1 MHKNQNTFNK
11 NKKER
16 KKNMDKCILIVDDE
30 SRMRKLIKDF
40 LTDKGYSILEAEDG
54 EIALQVFEQNSE
66 KIDLI
71 LLDVMMP
78 KLDGWS
84 VLRQIRQTSQI
95 PIIMLT
101 ARGEEQDE
109 LFGFELGVDE
119 YISKP
124 FSPKILVARVEAILK
139 RTQGEQKEVKD
150 YGGIEIDKEGRT
162 VTVDGKVLEL
172 SLREYE
178 LLVYLVENENIALS
192 RDKIL
197 NNVWNYDYYGDS
209 RTIDSHIKKIR
220 HKLGKRG
227 KYIKTMRG
235 VGYKF
240 EIK

>member
-1 MHKNQNTFNK
+1 MNET
-11 NKKER
+11 
-16 KKNMDKCILIVDDE
+16 ILVVDDE

-40 LTDKGYSILEAEDG
+40 LVVKGFEILEAEDG
-54 EIALQVFEQNSE
+54 EKALQVFEENQN

-71 LLDVMMP
+71 ILDVMMP

-84 VLRQIRQTSQI
+84 VLRQIRQKSKV

-109 LFGFELGVDE
+109 LFGYELGGDE
-119 YISKP
+119 YMPKP
-124 FSPKILVARVEAILK
+124 FSPKILVAKVEAILK
-139 RTQGEQKEVKD
+139 RINGDKNNAKD
-150 YGGIEIDKEGRT
+150 YGGIEIDKDGRT
-162 VTVDGKVLEL
+162 VKVDGKTIEL

-178 LLVYLVENENIALS
+178 LLVYLVENKNIALS

-220 HKLGKRG
+220 HKLGKKG

-240 EIK
+240 ETK

>member
-1 MHKNQNTFNK
+1 MNDIT
-11 NKKER
+11 
-16 KKNMDKCILIVDDE
+16 ILIVDDE

-40 LTDKGYSILEAEDG
+40 LTQKGYSTLEAADG
-54 EIALQVFEQNSE
+54 EEALKIFEENQNHI
-66 KIDLI
+66 KLI

-84 VLRQIRQTSQI
+84 VLRQIRQTSKV

-124 FSPKILVARVEAILK
+124 FSPKILVARVEAVLK
-139 RTQGEQKEVKD
+139 RTMGDKKEVKD
-150 YGGIEIDKEGRT
+150 YGGITIDPEGRT
-162 VTVDGKVLEL
+162 VKVDGKQVDM

-178 LLVYLVENENIALS
+178 LLKYLVDNENIALS

-220 HKLGKRG
+220 HKLGKKG
-227 KYIKTMRG
+227 KYIETMRG

-240 EIK
+240 EVK

>member
-1 MHKNQNTFNK
+1 
-11 NKKER
+11 
-16 KKNMDKCILIVDDE
+16 
-30 SRMRKLIKDF
+30 MRKLIKDF
-40 LTDKGYSILEAEDG
+40 LVAKGYSILEAEDG
-54 EIALQVFEQNSE
+54 EKALEVFEENKN
-66 KIDLI
+66 KINLV

-84 VLRQIRQTSQI
+84 VLRQIRQESKI

-139 RTQGEQKEVKD
+139 RTAPDSKEVKD
-150 YGGIEIDKEGRT
+150 YGGVEIDKEGRT
-162 VTVDGKVLEL
+162 VKVDGKLIEL

-178 LLVYLVENENIALS
+178 LLTYLVENKDIALS

-220 HKLGKRG
+220 HKLGKKG
-227 KYIKTMRG
+227 KYIKTIRG

-240 EIK
+240 EVK

>member
-1 MHKNQNTFNK
+1 MNDITV
-11 NKKER
+11 
-16 KKNMDKCILIVDDE
+16 LVVDDE
-30 SRMRKLIKDF
+30 SRMRKLIRDF
-40 LTDKGYSILEAEDG
+40 LAQKGYSILEAQDG
-54 EIALQVFEQNSE
+54 EEALKVFEENKN
-66 KIDLI
+66 KIGII

-84 VLRQIRQTSQI
+84 VLRQIRQTSNV

-101 ARGEEQDE
+101 SRGEEQDE

-124 FSPKILVARVEAILK
+124 FSPKILVARVEAIIK
-139 RTQGEQKEVKD
+139 RSKAIEKHVKD
-150 YGGIEIDKEGRT
+150 YGGIEIDADGRT
-162 VTVDGKVLEL
+162 VKVDGKQIEL

-178 LLVYLVENENIALS
+178 LLKYLIDNSNIALS

-220 HKLGKRG
+220 HKLGKKG
-227 KYIKTMRG
+227 KYIQTMRG

>member
-1 MHKNQNTFNK
+1 MNDVT
-11 NKKER
+11 
-16 KKNMDKCILIVDDE
+16 ILVVDDE

-40 LTDKGYSILEAEDG
+40 LMQKGFSILEAGDG
-54 EIALQVFEQNSE
+54 EEALKVYEENE
-66 KIDLI
+66 NKIKLI

-84 VLRQIRQTSQI
+84 VLRQIRQTSKV

-139 RTQGEQKEVKD
+139 RTMGDTKQLKN
-150 YGGIEIDKEGRT
+150 YGGIVIDPEGRT
-162 VTVDGKVLEL
+162 VSVDGKLVEM

-178 LLVYLVENENIALS
+178 LLKYLVDNENIALS

-220 HKLGKRG
+220 HKLGKKG
-227 KYIKTMRG
+227 KYIETMRG

-240 EIK
+240 EVKK

>member
-1 MHKNQNTFNK
+1 
-11 NKKER
+11 
-16 KKNMDKCILIVDDE
+16 MDGTYILVVDDE
-30 SRMRKLIKDF
+30 SRIRKLLRDF
-40 LTDKGYSILEAEDG
+40 FTAKGYQILEAEDG
-54 EIALQVFEQNSE
+54 EKAIEVFEENRN
-66 KIDLI
+66 KIKLI

-84 VLRQIRQTSQI
+84 VLRKIRQESNL
-95 PIIMLT
+95 PVIMLT

-139 RTQGEQKEVKD
+139 RVYGDTKQLKD
-150 YGGIEIDKEGRT
+150 YDGIVIDQEGRT
-162 VTVDGKVLEL
+162 VKVNGKPIDL

-178 LLVYLVENENIALS
+178 LLKYLLDNENIALS

-220 HKLGKRG
+220 HKLGKKG
-227 KYIKTMRG
+227 KYIETVRG
-235 VGYKF
+235 IGYKF
-240 EIK
+240 EIKK

>member
-1 MHKNQNTFNK
+1 MNDVT
-11 NKKER
+11 
-16 KKNMDKCILIVDDE
+16 ILIVDDE
-30 SRMRKLIKDF
+30 ARIRKLLKDF
-40 LTDKGYSILEAEDG
+40 LLKENYNILEAEDG
-54 EIALQVFEQNSE
+54 EKAIELFEKYE
-66 KIDLI
+66 RKISLI

-84 VLRQIRQTSQI
+84 VLRQIRQTSKV
-95 PIIMLT
+95 PVIMLT
-101 ARGEEQDE
+101 ARAEEQDE

-119 YISKP
+119 YITKP
-124 FSPKILVARVEAILK
+124 FSPKILVARIKAILS
-139 RTQGEQKEVKD
+139 RTKIKNSTTKEF
-150 YGGIEIDKEGRT
+150 GGIIIDTEGRT
-162 VTVDGKVLEL
+162 VSVDGKNIDL

-178 LLVYLVENENIALS
+178 LLKYLLDNENVALS

-220 HKLGKRG
+220 HKLGKKG

-240 EIK
+240 EVK

>member
-1 MHKNQNTFNK
+1 
-11 NKKER
+11 
-16 KKNMDKCILIVDDE
+16 MDNGYILIVDDE
-30 SRMRKLIKDF
+30 QRMRSLIKDF
-40 LTDKGYSILEAEDG
+40 LKQKNYSSLEAADG
-54 EIALQVFEQNSE
+54 EEALQVFEENKN
-66 KIDLI
+66 KIKLI

-84 VLRQIRQTSQI
+84 VLRQIRQTSNV

-119 YISKP
+119 YIPKP

-139 RTQGEQKEVKD
+139 RASKDEKEIKN
-150 YGGIEIDKEGRT
+150 YGGIEIDKDGRT
-162 VTVDGKVLEL
+162 VSVDGKPIDL
-172 SLREYE
+172 SLREHE
-178 LLVYLVENENIALS
+178 LLVYLVDNQSIALS

-220 HKLGKRG
+220 HKLGKKG
-227 KYIKTMRG
+227 KYIETIRG
-235 VGYKF
+235 IGYKF

>member
-1 MHKNQNTFNK
+1 
-11 NKKER
+11 
-16 KKNMDKCILIVDDE
+16 MDGEFILIVDDE

-40 LTDKGYSILEAEDG
+40 LTAKGYQTIEAEDG
-54 EIALQVFEQNSE
+54 EKAIEVYEENRN
-66 KIDLI
+66 KIKLI

-84 VLRQIRQTSQI
+84 VLRKIRQESNI
-95 PIIMLT
+95 PVIMLT
-101 ARGEEQDE
+101 ARSEEQDE

-139 RTQGEQKEVKD
+139 RVYGDVKQVKD
-150 YGGIEIDKEGRT
+150 YGGISIDQEGRT
-162 VTVDGKVLEL
+162 VKVDGKPIDL

-178 LLVYLVENENIALS
+178 LLKYLLDNENIALS

-209 RTIDSHIKKIR
+209 RSIDSHIKKIR
-220 HKLGKRG
+220 HKLGKKG
-227 KYIKTMRG
+227 KYIETVRG
-235 VGYKF
+235 IGYKF
-240 EIK
+240 EIKK

>member
-1 MHKNQNTFNK
+1 MVCFK
-11 NKKER
+11 
-16 KKNMDKCILIVDDE
+16 
-30 SRMRKLIKDF
+30 
-40 LTDKGYSILEAEDG
+40 
-54 EIALQVFEQNSE
+54 
-66 KIDLI
+66 
-71 LLDVMMP
+71 
-78 KLDGWS
+78 
-84 VLRQIRQTSQI
+84 
-95 PIIMLT
+95 
-101 ARGEEQDE
+101 

-139 RTQGEQKEVKD
+139 RVQSNTKEIKNC
-150 YGGIEIDKEGRT
+150 GGIEINKEGRT
-162 VTVDGKVLEL
+162 ITIDGKPIEL

-220 HKLGKRG
+220 HKLGKKG

-240 EIK
+240 EVK

>member
-1 MHKNQNTFNK
+1 MSDIT
-11 NKKER
+11 
-16 KKNMDKCILIVDDE
+16 ILIVDDE
-30 SRMRKLIKDF
+30 ARMRKLIKDF
-40 LTDKGYSILEAEDG
+40 LMQKGYNILEAKDG
-54 EIALQVFEQNSE
+54 EDALNIFEENKGRIS
-66 KIDLI
+66 LI

-84 VLRQIRQTSQI
+84 VLRQIRQESKI

-139 RTQGEQKEVKD
+139 RTIGDKKELRD
-150 YGGIEIDKEGRT
+150 YGGIVIDQDGRT
-162 VTVDGKVLEL
+162 VFVDGKQVEM

-178 LLVYLVENENIALS
+178 LLKYLVDNENIALS

-220 HKLGKRG
+220 HKLGKKG
-227 KYIKTMRG
+227 KYIETMRG
-235 VGYKF
+235 IGYKF
-240 EIK
+240 EIKK